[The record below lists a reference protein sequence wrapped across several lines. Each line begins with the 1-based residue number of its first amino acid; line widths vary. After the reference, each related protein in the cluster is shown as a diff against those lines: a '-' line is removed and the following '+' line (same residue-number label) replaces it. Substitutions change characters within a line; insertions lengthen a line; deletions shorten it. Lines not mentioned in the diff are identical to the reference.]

1 VLEPWF
7 LEVAGK
13 ITVLAEQR
21 QPLLVGPCNTV
32 GVERDFDLEKI
43 AVDDAPDARPAKMD
57 HHRRPRPAR
66 QRVIP
71 QATIAA
77 APTEAPTKNVISPAM
92 TCSLTSTISCERP
105 VSPQPRALGRARLRN
120 RNELYDAGAVE
131 TSYASTPFEP

>member
-7 LEVAGK
+7 LEVARK
-13 ITVLAEQR
+13 VRILAEQR
-21 QPLLVGPCNTV
+21 QPLLVGPYNTV
-32 GVERDFDLEKI
+32 GVDRDFDLEEI
-43 AVDDAPDARPAKMD
+43 AVDDAPDKRPAKTD

-71 QATIAA
+71 HATIAA

-92 TCSLTSTISCERP
+92 TCSLTSTISCKRP
-105 VSPQPRALGRARLRN
+105 ASPWPRALERARLRHT
-120 RNELYDAGAVE
+120 NELYDAGAVE